1 MPIRLNVR
9 HIERLELVDV
19 EIVVVAL
26 ADDTEAHKGQNEAA
40 DEIEEAREN
49 RTHHTEHP

>member
-40 DEIEEAREN
+40 DKIEEAREN